1 MSYIAPNS
9 DIYILRGIPFDETY
23 QHTVVFND
31 PTIQFTYFA
40 GKLKYRLKQQSY
52 QRAKRGYIRV
62 QVLADNLYD
71 CNYVMFRNTAYGDK
85 WFYAFIL
92 DATYINDNVSEI
104 HYMIDVMQT
113 WMFDYQLNPCFVDRE
128 HTVTDNIGDNLVPE
142 GLDLGEY
149 VFDTATGDGQLIPE
163 GLSIIIA
170 ATVGYEVPTDPT
182 TPIVDYDRGIYECG
196 RWYAGIYSG
205 MRYWA
210 FQRASAANDF
220 IKAVVDAGKKDAI
233 QFVFLAPTIFFN
245 ETYSLSPYE
254 HDVAFAKPYTSID
267 EYLPKNKK
275 LFTYPYQ
282 MMMVDTGGSASNYSW
297 EYFTD
302 ANGDYSSTA
311 SLKLYGSMI
320 DTGQYM
326 IYPLN
331 YKGQAHNLNECI
343 IDRCGVQCAWST
355 DGYKA
360 WMAQNQYTLA
370 AQEKVIVNNYKSG
383 SRQAGYQ
390 TGLGLGSAI
399 SGVASAITPGT
410 SEQISYTTDHYSY
423 AHSIFPEQVTQNWTM
438 NHPSS
443 FNKQQA
449 GSNATGG
456 LAQAGQGFFNFLDA
470 KAQYQNANLMLEATK
485 ATAALKPNIVQGST
499 TNGIRIGAGVW
510 RPRVYNVHIRK
521 EFASII
527 DGYFTRYGYACHKF
541 KVPTIKNRPHW
552 TYLKTVD
559 CSIRGVDDAPG
570 SYIVHT
576 IPNDDASTICSIYNS
591 GITFWRNASE
601 VGDYTLDNS
610 PT

>member
-52 QRAKRGYIRV
+52 QRTKRGYIRV

-104 HYMIDVMQT
+104 HYMIDAMQT
-113 WMFDYQLNPCFVDRE
+113 WMFDYQLNPCFVERE

-142 GLDLGEY
+142 GMDIGDY
-149 VFDTATGDGQLIPE
+149 MIDTATGDGQLIPE
-163 GLSIIIA
+163 GLSIVIASTSGYMSDQDHTII
-170 ATVGYEVPTDPT
+170 
-182 TPIVDYDRGIYECG
+182 DYDGG
-196 RWYAGIYSG
+196 RWCAGIWTG
-205 MRYWA
+205 IRYWS
-210 FQRASAANDF
+210 FSTSADANTF
-220 IKAVVDAGKKDAI
+220 IDALVGAGKKDAI
-233 QFVFLAPTIFFN
+233 QFAFLAPTSFFN
-245 ETYSLSPYE
+245 LSTNVEPYE

-311 SLKLYGSMI
+311 SLKLCGSVI
-320 DTGQYM
+320 DTGQYL

-343 IDRCGVQCAWST
+343 IDRCGVQCAWNA
-355 DGYKA
+355 DAYKA

-370 AQEKVIVNNYKSG
+370 AQEKVITNTAVAQ
-383 SRQAGYQ
+383 SRQAGWM
-390 TGLGLGSAI
+390 TGTGLGSAI
-399 SGVASAITPGT
+399 SGLAGAVSPGT
-410 SEQISYTTDHYSY
+410 TEQIVYNTKHYSPDFGGGMI
-423 AHSIFPEQVTQNWTM
+423 SQEISQPWTM
-438 NHPSS
+438 HHAGS
-443 FNKQQA
+443 FNAQQGA
-449 GSNATGG
+449 SNATGG
-456 LAQAGQGFFNFLDA
+456 LTQAGQGFLNFLDA
-470 KAQYQNANLMLEATK
+470 KTQEKNAHLMLEATK
-485 ATAALKPNIVQGST
+485 ATASLKPNIVQGST
-499 TNGIRIGAGVW
+499 TNGIRIGTGVW
-510 RPRVYNVHIRK
+510 RPRVYNVHIRR
-521 EFASII
+521 EFARII
-527 DGYFTRYGYACHKF
+527 DGFFTRYGYACHQF

-576 IPNDDASTICSIYNS
+576 IPNDDASTICTIYNS